1 MCYRYIALS
10 GNFTGDH
17 DESEWSLAGPLQR
30 LGMER
35 QGHVGCVALFASKE
49 TPTLHLPGGGILLGD
64 LYGRDGRQATD
75 LAGLQHLS
83 THSVLRQHL
92 LDHYWGEYL
101 LFQPTEEGAGGL
113 TLMRDP
119 SGGMACAYSFHPD
132 GSGFITSDLSIAS
145 CIGLYRDRIDW
156 DFVSH
161 CLIYPHMKVA
171 RTGLTGINEL
181 LPGCLLSIDGKKA
194 STLMAWSPWTFVT
207 PKERQCDPIA
217 AARMIREVI
226 TSVVHAMAETDRS
239 LLLELSGG
247 LDSSIVGVCLSD
259 AHARIACCTAITPL
273 PGADERRYASQV
285 AGQLGINL
293 LQQPLDFADAD
304 IGFDL
309 PQHSLRPAVWA
320 LGRAV
325 GRAMNN
331 AAELQG
337 VNSLFTG
344 GGGDTIFCYLRSAAP
359 AADAFRARG
368 LAEGYKAIVDLSR
381 LHGCTVA
388 KATRLT
394 LRKLYLN
401 PKAPCKPDYSLLPGI
416 EGIFPLELHPWFSAP
431 PDALHGDRE
440 RIFDLAGNQLF
451 GDSAPR
457 AGGRRVRFPLLSQ
470 PVMEACLR
478 VSSWMWISGGQN
490 RAMARSAFSR
500 QLPYEVLNRRSKGN
514 FMNYTFAVYRKKKEA
529 ISHFLLDGHLCSN
542 GLLDPYKLNLFLE
555 SALPA
560 RDQSFMRIF
569 DLCMIENW
577 VRNHA

>member
-1 MCYRYIALS
+1 MRSRYIALS

-17 DESEWSLAGPLQR
+17 EDSEWSLVGPLQR

-49 TPTLHLPGGGILLGD
+49 TPSLYLPGGGILLGD
-64 LYGRDGRQATD
+64 LYGRDGRPVKD
-75 LAGLQHLS
+75 LADLQHLS
-83 THSVLRQHL
+83 TQSVLRQHL

-101 LFQPTEEGAGGL
+101 LFQPTEEGPGGV

-119 SGGMACAYSFHPD
+119 SGGMGCAYLFHSD

-145 CIGLYRDRIDW
+145 RIGLHRDRVDW

-161 CLIYPHMKVA
+161 CLIYPHMKVS
-171 RTGLTGINEL
+171 RTGLAGITEL
-181 LPGCLLSIDGKKA
+181 LPGCMLSINGNKT

-207 PKERQCDPIA
+207 PEERQNDPVA
-217 AARMIREVI
+217 AARMIRDVT
-226 TSVVHAMAETDRS
+226 TSVVHAMAETDRT

-247 LDSSIVGVCLSD
+247 LDSSIVGICLSN
-259 AHARIACCTAITPL
+259 AHARTACCTAITPI

-285 AGQLGINL
+285 AKQLGIDL
-293 LQQPLDFADAD
+293 LQQPLDFTDAD

-320 LGRAV
+320 LGHAV
-325 GRAMNN
+325 GRVINN

-344 GGGDTIFCYLRSAAP
+344 GGGDTVFCYLRSAAP

-368 LAEGYKAIVDLSR
+368 LAASYKAIINLSR

-394 LRKLYLN
+394 LRKLYRN
-401 PKAPCKPDYSLLPGI
+401 PKAPCKPDYSLLS
-416 EGIFPLELHPWFSAP
+416 ETDRIFPLELHPWFSAP
-431 PDALHGDRE
+431 PKALHGDRE

-451 GDSAPR
+451 DDSVPR
-457 AGGRRVRFPLLSQ
+457 AGDRRVRFPLLSQ

-478 VSSWMWISGGQN
+478 VPSWMWISGGHN

-500 QLPYEVLNRRSKGN
+500 QLPYEILNRRSKGN
-514 FMNYTFAVYRKKKEA
+514 FMNYTFAVYRKNKEA
-529 ISHFLLDGHLCSN
+529 ISHFLLDGHLCAH
-542 GLLDPYKLNLFLE
+542 GLLNSHELNNFLE
-555 SALPA
+555 SPLPA